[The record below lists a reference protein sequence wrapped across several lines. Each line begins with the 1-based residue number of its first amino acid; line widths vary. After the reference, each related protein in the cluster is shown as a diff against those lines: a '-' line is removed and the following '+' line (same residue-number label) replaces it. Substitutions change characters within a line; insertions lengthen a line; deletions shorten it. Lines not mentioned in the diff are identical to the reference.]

1 MNVALLQR
9 PVDTSKESWLQDCVL
24 LIAPCTIYSFAPLL
38 SGLFLWGSSS
48 NQFVFNLLPTRVQES
63 VVLRLLVAAYEFH
76 MMMMLMA
83 VAHCG
88 FFLWIAFMRVVQ
100 RELVDNAAEIE

>member
-1 MNVALLQR
+1 MTLALLQR
-9 PVDTSKESWLQDCVL
+9 PIDTSKESLLQDWVL

-48 NQFVFNLLPTRVQES
+48 NQFVFALLPTGVQES
-63 VVLRLLVAAYEFH
+63 IALRLLAAAYEFH

-88 FFLWIAFMRVVQ
+88 FFFWIVFLRVVQ
-100 RELVDNAAEIE
+100 RELVDNAAKIE